1 MDQVVQGHVKETAEI
16 NVRRHVMLHVKQIVQ
31 EADASMIA
39 LVRAVEDARLIVD
52 IHARAHVR
60 ENVNQLLE

>member
-52 IHARAHVR
+52 IHARADVR